1 MKYYVIKQGL
11 CSCCNYFDPDKDNR
25 VAVGLFILDRDEYI
39 LAQKRGLDLRGLS
52 FWTKEDNVYT
62 YKLEFTDRVGR
73 SFFSRILE
81 TEINVFQS
89 GKNSSSL
96 FLEEVTEVQYETF
109 ETFGMEEFKTVEKL
123 DLALELIRD
132 SS

>member
-11 CSCCNYFDPDKDNR
+11 CSCCNYFDPDKDKR
-25 VAVGLFILDRDEYI
+25 EAVGLFILDRDEYI
-39 LAQKRGLDLRGLS
+39 LAQKRGLDLCGLS
-52 FWTKEDNVYT
+52 FWTKEDNVFT

-81 TEINVFQS
+81 TKINVFQS
-89 GKNSSSL
+89 GRNSSRL
-96 FLEEVTEVQYETF
+96 FLEEVTEAQYETY
-109 ETFGMEEFKTVEKL
+109 ETFGMEEFETVEKL